1 MSRNAK
7 QNGYGK
13 TVPIDS
19 AAIGNTAWGVWC
31 ALSTFAKW
39 ETEHGQPVRSKPDT
53 CIPRVEVIAVRAH
66 LSSVRAVQNAIK
78 ELVAAGYVRV
88 CPRFGRKSKGQKGE
102 QRSNGYMLYPRG
114 DAPISEEERE
124 SRRQYGLKKLAEIN
138 AMLAGGAE
146 GKSDTP
152 PEIAKK

>member
-1 MSRNAK
+1 MPRTTK

-13 TVPIDS
+13 VVPLDGVNISTS
-19 AAIGNTAWGVWC
+19 AWAVWS

-53 CIPRVEVIAVRAH
+53 CIPRIEVIAVRAH
-66 LSSVRAVQNAIK
+66 IKSERTISAALK
-78 ELVAAGYVRV
+78 ELVSAGYVRV

-138 AMLAGGAE
+138 AMLAGGME